1 MEIGMAQLRWLALGI
16 LWWGALAHAQ
26 DGGASAD
33 VSRTRLDKNKLS
45 YAIGYQIGSQFANG
59 EPEVDIPTLQ
69 KAIQDAYSKKQPS
82 VSMQDMHD
90 QLQRLDQEMHSKAVA
105 EFKRIAE
112 ANARKSAE
120 YMERNRQ
127 QPGVVQLPSGIQYTV
142 LKKGEGTVSPKVTSQ
157 VTVNY
162 RGMLVDGTEFDSTWA
177 HGAPVS
183 FAVDKVIRGWQYVI
197 PLMHVGDRWKVV
209 IPPNLAYGTSGAL
222 PRIGPNEALVFE
234 IELLDVQ
241 Q

>member
-1 MEIGMAQLRWLALGI
+1 MAQLRWLALGI
-16 LWWGALAHAQ
+16 LMWGAAVHAQ
-26 DGGASAD
+26 SSAPAPDAGAI
-33 VSRTRLDKNKLS
+33 RLDKNKLS

-59 EPEVDIPTLQ
+59 DPDIDVPTLQ
-69 KAIQDAYSKKQPS
+69 RAIQDAYAKKQPA

-90 QLQRLDQEMHSKAVA
+90 QLKRLDQQMHTQA
-105 EFKRIAE
+105 EAQFKRIAQ
-112 ANARKSAE
+112 ANARKSAD

-127 QPGVVQLPSGIQYTV
+127 QPGVIQLPSGIQYAV
-142 LKKGEGTVSPKVTSQ
+142 LKKGDGRVNPNVTSQ
-157 VTVNY
+157 VTANY

-177 HGAPVS
+177 RGVPVK
-183 FAVDKVIRGWQYVI
+183 FAVDKVIPGWQYVI

-209 IPPNLAYGTSGAL
+209 IPPNLAYGTAGAL

-234 IELLDVQ
+234 IELLDIQ